1 MTMLLKSA
9 AITMALMLCIS
20 TAGCIQIE
28 TAGGPDAVQTA
39 ETAAVET
46 DATPEETGDAENPE
60 EMVSGIIAG
69 LEGGTVTLNAMG
81 EKDGMDMGTP
91 PAKPEGDGMPPENG
105 MPGEPPEAQHG
116 EAVSFLTDQNTV
128 VTIDGKEASLKD
140 LSAGMMARAL
150 VKNGIAVSITIE
162 SGPSG
167 MTGPGQNGPGG
178 MPEAGHMG
186 GTPGQQAVSSYDSV
200 EFCEQDKDFSDATI
214 LSEGTDESAVIAAEG
229 ATVRLENTTV
239 IRSSADSTGG
249 DVSSFYGV
257 GAAVLAN
264 GGTVKMDG
272 GSITTD
278 AEGGAGLFAV
288 NGGTVYVQN
297 TEISTEKGTSGGV
310 HVAGGGTLYGWNLTV
325 STNGRSSAAVR
336 SDRGGGTIRL
346 DGGTYTSNGPG
357 SPAIYSTA
365 DISVKDAVLTATGSE
380 AVCVEGKNS
389 VSLYDCSLTGNMKDD
404 SQNDCTWTVIL
415 YQSMSGDSEEG
426 TSVFNM
432 QGGSIESGNGGVFYT
447 TNTSSIFTLQNVDIH
462 ASEDSEFLLRC
473 TGNANARGWGKAGS
487 NGAQCIFTGI
497 QQELNGDIIW
507 DSVSTLRV
515 YLTEGSRLTGSVL
528 QDQTYE
534 GEGTAEMII
543 DEGSEWIVT
552 ANSSVSALYCAGTIR
567 DMNGNSVTVQNAEGE
582 ILVQGDGQIVITV
595 GSYSAECSLENA
607 GSIPDFEI

>member
-1 MTMLLKSA
+1 MTLLKKSVA
-9 AITMALMLCIS
+9 VATALLLCVS
-20 TAGCIQIE
+20 MAGCIQIE
-28 TAGGPDAVQTA
+28 TAAGTDAGQTA
-39 ETAAVET
+39 EVAAAV
-46 DATPEETGDAENPE
+46 PEETGNAENAE
-60 EMVSGIIAG
+60 ETVSGIIVGVEDGA
-69 LEGGTVTLNAMG
+69 VTLTEMG
-81 EKDGMDMGTP
+81 EMGGMNMGTP
-91 PAKPEGDGMPPENG
+91 PAKPEGDAMPPENG
-105 MPGEPPEAQHG
+105 MPGEPPEGKQG
-116 EAVSFLTDQNTV
+116 ETVSFSIDPNTS
-128 VTIDGKEASLKD
+128 VTIDGKEASPED
-140 LSAGMMARAL
+140 LSAGMMATAAL
-150 VKNGIAVSITIE
+150 KNGTAVSITVV

-167 MTGPGQNGPGG
+167 MAGPGQNGPGG
-178 MPEAGHMG
+178 MPDAGQMG
-186 GTPGQQAVSSYDSV
+186 GAPGQQAVSSYDSV
-200 EFCEQDKDFSDATI
+200 EFCEQDTDFSNTTI

-239 IRSSADSTGG
+239 VRSSADSTGG

-336 SDRGGGTIRL
+336 SDRGGGTIKL
-346 DGGTYTSNGPG
+346 DGGTYTSNGSG

-365 DISVKDAVLTATGSE
+365 DISVKDAALTATGSE

-432 QGGSIESGNGGVFYT
+432 RGGSIESGNGGIFYT
-447 TNTSSIFTLQNVDIH
+447 TNTASIFTLENVDIH

-473 TGNANARGWGKAGS
+473 TGNANARGWGKTGS
-487 NGAQCIFTGI
+487 NGAQCVFTGI

-507 DSVSTLRV
+507 DSVSTLQV
-515 YLTEGSRLTGSVL
+515 YLTEGSCLTGAVV
-528 QDQTYE
+528 QDPTYE
-534 GEGTAEMII
+534 GEGTSELMI
-543 DEGSEWIVT
+543 DESSEWIVT
-552 ANSSVSALYCAGTIR
+552 ADSSVSALYCAGTIR
-567 DMNGNSVTVQNAEGE
+567 DANGNGVTVQNAEGE
-582 ILVQGDGQIVITV
+582 ILVQGSSEFVVTV
-595 GSYSAECSLENA
+595 GSYSAVCSLENA